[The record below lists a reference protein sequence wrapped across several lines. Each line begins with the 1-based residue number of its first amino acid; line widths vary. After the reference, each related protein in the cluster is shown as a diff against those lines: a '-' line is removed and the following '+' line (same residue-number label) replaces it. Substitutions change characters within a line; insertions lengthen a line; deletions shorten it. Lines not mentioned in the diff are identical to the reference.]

1 MDKTFNV
8 ITPYEIYLE
17 LKRRAFRESTPEIN
31 YYTICGSLGNGEEMY
46 LLNCADK
53 YEIKRVNLTETE
65 IKEMLKVMT
74 KEQIIDEWFNKIKG
88 ENNG

>member
-1 MDKTFNV
+1 MDKTFNKT
-8 ITPYEIYLE
+8 TPYEIYLE
-17 LKRRAFRESTPEIN
+17 LKRRALRESTPEIN

-53 YEIKRVNLTETE
+53 DEIKRVNLTESQ

-74 KEQIIDEWFNKIKG
+74 KEQIIDGWFAKVKG
-88 ENNG
+88 ELK